1 MKKKPAIDRKAQCRA
16 NYEATGNHYGWF
28 RDTSG
33 NDRVERINATAQY
46 KYLYRTDADYKE
58 TNG

>member
-1 MKKKPAIDRKAQCRA
+1 MKKKQAIDRKAQCRA

-46 KYLYRTDADYKE
+46 KYLYRTDAKK
-58 TNG
+58 